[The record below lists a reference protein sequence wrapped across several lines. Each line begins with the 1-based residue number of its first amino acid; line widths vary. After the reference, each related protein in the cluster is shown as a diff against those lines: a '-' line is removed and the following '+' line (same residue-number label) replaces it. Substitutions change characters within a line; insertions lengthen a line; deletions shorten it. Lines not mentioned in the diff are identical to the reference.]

1 MKKII
6 LNYGLLAGGILA
18 VVMLITTPLWSSG
31 KMDMETG
38 GWVGYI
44 SMIVALSAVF
54 FGVRTYRDKE
64 TGGVISFGKG
74 FQVGLLITLIA
85 SVIYVAVW
93 MLYVNFGGGGDFME
107 QYYQYSVE
115 QLRQSGKPA
124 ADIEQEI
131 AKMAEFKEMYKSP
144 LVQIGIT
151 FLEIF
156 PVGLVISLLSAA
168 LLMKKEGSEGM
179 RDSKVLGA

>member
-1 MKKII
+1 MKKIV
-6 LNYGLLAGGILA
+6 LNYGLLAGGILG
-18 VVMLITTPLWSSG
+18 VVMAITTPLWTSG
-31 KMDMETG
+31 KLDMETG

-44 SMIVALSAVF
+44 SMIVALSSIF
-54 FGVRTYRDKE
+54 FGIRTYRDKE
-64 TGGVISFGKG
+64 SGGTISFGKA
-74 FQVGLLITLIA
+74 FQVGLLIALVA

-93 MLYVNFGGGGDFME
+93 MLYMNFGGGGDFME

-115 QLRQSGKPA
+115 KLKQSAKPA
-124 ADIEQEI
+124 ADIEREI
-131 AKMAEFKEMYKSP
+131 MQMEQFKEMYKSP

-168 LLMKKEGSEGM
+168 LLKKNEPGEG
-179 RDSKVLGA
+179 

>member
-1 MKKII
+1 MKKIVR
-6 LNYGLLAGGILA
+6 NYGLLAGGILA

-31 KMDMETG
+31 KMSMEAG

-64 TGGVISFGKG
+64 AGGTISFGKA
-74 FQVGLLITLIA
+74 FQVGLLITLVA
-85 SVIYVAVW
+85 SAIYVAVW
-93 MLYVNFGGGGDFME
+93 MLYLNFGGAGDFME

-156 PVGLVISLLSAA
+156 PVGLIISLLSAA
-168 LLMKKEGSEGM
+168 LLRKGGGG
-179 RDSKVLGA
+179 R

>member
-1 MKKII
+1 MKKIV

-64 TGGVISFGKG
+64 AGGVISFGKA
-74 FQVGLLITLIA
+74 FQVGLLITLVA
-85 SVIYVAVW
+85 SAIYVAVW
-93 MLYVNFGGGGDFME
+93 MFYLSFGGGGDFME

-124 ADIEQEI
+124 AEIEQEI
-131 AKMAEFKEMYKSP
+131 AKMAEFKEMYKNP
-144 LVQIGIT
+144 LVKIGIT
-151 FLEIF
+151 FMEIF

-168 LLMKKEGSEGM
+168 FLRKNESGVS
-179 RDSKVLGA
+179 